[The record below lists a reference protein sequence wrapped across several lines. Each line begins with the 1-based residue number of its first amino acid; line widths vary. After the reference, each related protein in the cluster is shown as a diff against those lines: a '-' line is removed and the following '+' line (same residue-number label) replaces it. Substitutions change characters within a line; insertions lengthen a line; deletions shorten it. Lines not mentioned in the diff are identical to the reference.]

1 MGASE
6 PTLPKHR
13 GRRRAGPYRLAA
25 ALAAAGVVV
34 AALGVTTRLT
44 EAGIVLGLFLVFL
57 AGGVLNWDRRSGH

>member
-1 MGASE
+1 MGAGE
-6 PTLPKHR
+6 PMLPKHR
-13 GRRRAGPYRLAA
+13 GRGRAGPYRLAA